1 MTLQITFYK
10 SRVKLKRRC
19 FYETRIPT
27 ARQSVFSRVGTMQ
40 RERSRGGNRRQR
52 FHVRMSSPNREILCD
67 SHLFEWKQAASERLE
82 FLGRSV
88 TRRIPRRAFTHTH
101 THTHTRGPVSPGT
114 LLSVFNRIELTF
126 QRLTNNRF
134 FAGDRAGQS
143 GRRLATEASFH
154 SERKILT
161 SPREMRRSTSKSRI
175 YLPIG
180 SGAINT
186 HARACLRPERPRSCS
201 YLR

>member
-1 MTLQITFYK
+1 MRFTPVRMKAGRVRAFRIPWEERHASHSA
-10 SRVKLKRRC
+10 SRV
-19 FYETRIPT
+19 
-27 ARQSVFSRVGTMQ
+27 
-40 RERSRGGNRRQR
+40 
-52 FHVRMSSPNREILCD
+52 
-67 SHLFEWKQAASERLE
+67 
-82 FLGRSV
+82 
-88 TRRIPRRAFTHTH
+88 
-101 THTHTRGPVSPGT
+101 HTHTRGPVSPGT